1 MAGQVRALAEQLCA
15 LTEEDWRLYVF
26 DGDPLSG
33 KLTREQKLDFAAK
46 AAACGQKMAEQLA
59 RDQGAL
65 SVEERIAALGGKL
78 VLPPEGNGGPMPLFA
93 SFTEPDQIAV
103 YSGNAWATDRL
114 RQEAGLEDLMGPAP
128 TREVLLA
135 HELFHLLEYRDPG
148 IFTRQKHLLLWK
160 LGRWENRS
168 SLFCLSEMAA
178 MAFAQALTG
187 LACSVYVLDV
197 VMLYA
202 GNPQLALEKR
212 QAILDFVRRKAE

>member
-1 MAGQVRALAEQLCA
+1 MAGQVRALVEPLCA

-33 KLTREQKLDFAAK
+33 KLTREQKLDLAAK
-46 AAACGQKMAEQLA
+46 AADCGRELA
-59 RDQGAL
+59 ARLAGDQGPL
-65 SVEERIAALGGKL
+65 SAAERIAALGGKL

-93 SFTEPDQIAV
+93 SFTEPDLITV
-103 YSGNAWATDRL
+103 YPGNAWAADRL